1 MLVLEN
7 EFHRNKRKEK
17 DLRMVKHDASIRVTM
32 NYSFPGIET
41 FDLMLMFYVTIAFEV
56 TLMFDVTFMFDITL
70 TY

>member
-1 MLVLEN
+1 
-7 EFHRNKRKEK
+7 
-17 DLRMVKHDASIRVTM
+17 MVKHDASIRV
-32 NYSFPGIET
+32 NDELFFPGIET